1 MRRLA
6 AFVAS
11 AVLLADPGPPPVGPK
26 AACPVCGMRVTPH
39 GAWVASLTWQDGSAS
54 HFDGAKDLFKFL
66 AAPAR
71 YLPGRKREAVA
82 ALHVREYYGLKP
94 IRAEAAWYV
103 VGSDTLGPM
112 GHELVPLATEADA
125 REFLRDHG
133 GRRILR
139 FPQVDAAVLAGL
151 DAGRF

>member
-1 MRRLA
+1 VKALLLA
-6 AFVAS
+6 ACTVLS
-11 AVLLADPGPPPVGPK
+11 AQAPQPGPK
-26 AACPVCGMRVTPH
+26 AACPVCGMRVLPH
-39 GAWVASLTWQDGSAS
+39 GAWVATALWKDGSAS

-66 AAPAR
+66 ADPGR
-71 YLPGRKREAVA
+71 WLPGRKREAVQA
-82 ALHVREYYGLKP
+82 IFVREYYGLKP
-94 IRAEAAWYV
+94 IRAEAAWFV

-112 GHELVPLATEADA
+112 GHELVPLETEADA

-139 FPQVDAAVLAGL
+139 FAQVDGALLQGL